1 MGYVQKNSP
10 LKQDAKFMTKQY
22 DKTRQNMSASG
33 EKAFKKG
40 QSEAA
45 IAAASFVPIT
55 KVLGGVVNLAKGITN
70 LSKAS
75 KTVKAMGTRGVRNT
89 RNPQVAR
96 RLEDVNTGTPRYNK
110 AGKLV
115 KTEHAGKTGIE
126 TNNWATTSVNSA
138 KYYNKNT
145 KNSQRFTKKDPSF
158 LSKEEPRRL
167 IEMNVTRNFANKTRA
182 GNFNPSSTAHN
193 ISGGVGNPP
202 VYSELVLPQHLMQ
215 AARAG
220 KTPWSKTIIGNSK
233 DINKYLNKS
242 NK

>member
-1 MGYVQKNSP
+1 MAYKQKNSP
-10 LKQDAKFMTKQY
+10 LNQDAKFMTKQY
-22 DKTRQNMSASG
+22 DKNRQNMSVSG
-33 EKAFKKG
+33 EEAFKKA
-40 QSEAA
+40 QSDAA
-45 IAAASFVPIT
+45 ITAGSFLPIGRAIRVAY
-55 KVLGGVVNLAKGITN
+55 KVAKGIN
-70 LSKAS
+70 KLSKAS

-96 RLEDVNTGTPRYNK
+96 RLEDANTGTPRYNK

-126 TNNWATTSVNSA
+126 TNNWATTSMNSA

-145 KNSQRFTKKDPSF
+145 KNSQRFTKKNPSF

-220 KTPWSKTIIGNSK
+220 KTSWSKTIIGNSK